1 MKNRQTTWSSTVK
14 TDALDVLRPLVPFAA
29 VTRDWAW
36 AGSTGRGVKVAV
48 IDSGIDNAHPEIAG
62 SVKGY
67 VAIGVRRDGITYDT
81 ASHADAY
88 GHGTACAGIIRR
100 IAPDCEIYSIKILG
114 PDLTG
119 RGLAFAAALHWAIE
133 NGMQVCNLSLGT
145 TMSEFSTIIRDLS
158 HLALCRK
165 IMLVAAA
172 HNSAGPSCPSM
183 FASTISVAAFTGDA
197 HEQGGSDSYAYT
209 YTPRAEAEFGA
220 PGYNV
225 QVPWRDGAWTT
236 ASGNSYAAPHIT
248 GIVTKILASHPN
260 LTVLQMKALLRALAT
275 NVADDDATSDRR
287 SRSRRMGVGLSDTLI

>member
-1 MKNRQTTWSSTVK
+1 MKDRHATWSSTVK
-14 TDALDVLRPLVPFAA
+14 TDALDVLRPLVPLAA

-67 VAIGVRRDGITYDT
+67 VAIDVGRDGLTYDT
-81 ASHADAY
+81 APHADAY

-100 IAPDCEIYSIKILG
+100 IAPDCELYSIKILG

-119 RGLAFAAALHWAIE
+119 RGLAFAGALHWAIE

-145 TMSEFSTIIRDLS
+145 TVSEFSSIIRDLS

-172 HNSAGPSCPSM
+172 HNSAVPSCPSM

-197 HEQGGSDSYAYT
+197 HGREGTASASASASDAYT
-209 YTPRAEAEFGA
+209 YTPRSTAEFGA

-225 QVPWRDGAWTT
+225 QVPWRDGASIT

-248 GIVTKILASHPN
+248 GIVTKILASHPD
-260 LTVLQMKALLRALAT
+260 LTVLHMKALLRALAT
-275 NVADDDATSDRR
+275 NVTGAAA
-287 SRSRRMGVGLSDTLI
+287 